1 MELVLNNPFR
11 VLGLPATASTRDI
24 TKRISDLETFAEL
37 GKAKSYPHDFPGL
50 GELDRSIE
58 AIKDAARK
66 IEQAEGRLF
75 HSFFWFRAGD
85 SVDQLALESLAAGN
99 IDEAVDLWDKQLG
112 KKGTKKYTWRLNR
125 AVLRLVRANGGM
137 LDKDEMDEALE
148 DLGFVIDDDLDY
160 SIQDVLSGN
169 ESGLDRQSLWRRVVD
184 EVVGLV
190 QSSGG
195 TSYGKNALKIVE
207 SFWSF
212 PAEAREYASSKIVN
226 PLVEEVQEAIKV
238 SEGLRAEED
247 LEELKAKNQLGKV
260 EKIIE
265 DLKEVLGE
273 EDIRFQTIANAYADE
288 VCACAVKAIN
298 NFKDP
303 KLAMTLIQWAD
314 SLPSFSRVKSR
325 IEENL
330 EIIQGWVEEDEED
343 EEDELFGDLVK
354 KLKVDV
360 YTMTQASNMLED
372 MKRELAKIKVKVGS
386 TDKRYITI
394 SSACAHRILGFLIDT
409 VNDAQDSFSS
419 RKNLT
424 DLQSTIGQA
433 TGLTRKLLL
442 LDLDGE
448 TRARVSKNLETIEGI
463 NTSVTAAV
471 TVRANP
477 ASNSGN
483 IFEQIPVWVWIVG
496 VIFLLSMCSG

>member
-37 GKAKSYPHDFPGL
+37 GKAKTYPHDFPGL
-50 GELDRSIE
+50 GALDRSIE

-66 IEQAEGRLF
+66 IEQTEGRLF

-85 SVDQLALESLAAGN
+85 SVDELALDSLAAGSV
-99 IDEAVDLWDKQLG
+99 DEAVELWDKQLG

-125 AVLRLVRANGGM
+125 GVLRLVRANGGT

-148 DLGFVIDDDLDY
+148 DLGFVIDDDLDD

-169 ESGLDRQSLWRRVVD
+169 EAGLDRESLWRRVVD
-184 EVVGLV
+184 EIVGLV
-190 QSSGG
+190 QSSAG
-195 TSYGKNALKIVE
+195 TPYGKHALKIVE

-212 PAEAREYASSKIVN
+212 PSEARDYVSSKIVN
-226 PLVEEVQEAIKV
+226 PLIEEVKDAIKV
-238 SEGLRAEED
+238 SEELRADED
-247 LEELKAKNQLGKV
+247 FEALKAKNQLGKV

-265 DLKEVLGE
+265 DLEEVLGE

-288 VCACAVKAIN
+288 VCACAVKALN

-303 KLAMTLIQWAD
+303 KLAMSLIQWAD

-330 EIIQGWVEEDEED
+330 EIIQGWIEED
-343 EEDELFGDLVK
+343 EEDELFGELVK

-372 MKRELAKIKVKVGS
+372 MKRELAKIKAKVGS

-409 VNDAQDSFSS
+409 VNEAQDSFSS

-448 TRARVSKNLETIEGI
+448 TRVRVNKNLETIEGI
-463 NTSVTAAV
+463 DASVTTAV
-471 TVRANP
+471 TVRTNRE
-477 ASNSGN
+477 SSSGN
-483 IFEQIPVWVWIVG
+483 IFEQIPWWVWVFG
-496 VIFLLSMCSG
+496 VIFLLSKCSGK

>member
-1 MELVLNNPFR
+1 VELVLNNPFR

-37 GKAKSYPHDFPGL
+37 GKAKTYSHDFPGL
-50 GELDRSIE
+50 GALDRSLE

-85 SVDQLALESLAAGN
+85 SVDELALDSLAAGN
-99 IDEAVDLWDKQLG
+99 VDEAIELWDKQLG
-112 KKGTKKYTWRLNR
+112 KKGAKKYTWRLNR
-125 AVLRLVRANGGM
+125 GVLRLVRANSGT

-148 DLGFVIDDDLDY
+148 DLGFVIDDDLDD

-169 ESGLDRQSLWRRVVD
+169 EFGLDRESLWKRVVD

-190 QSSGG
+190 QLSTG
-195 TSYGKNALKIVE
+195 TPYGKNLLKIVQ

-212 PAEAREYASSKIVN
+212 PSEARDYVSSKIVN
-226 PLVEEVQEAIKV
+226 PLIEEVNDAIKV
-238 SEGLRAEED
+238 SEGLRADED
-247 LEELKAKNQLGKV
+247 LEALKAKNQLDKV
-260 EKIIE
+260 EKIIK
-265 DLKEVLGE
+265 DLEEVLGE

-288 VCACAVKAIN
+288 VCACAVKALN
-298 NFKDP
+298 KFKDP
-303 KLAMTLIQWAD
+303 KLAMSLIQWAD
-314 SLPSFSRVKSR
+314 DLPSFSRVKSR

-343 EEDELFGDLVK
+343 ELFGELVR
-354 KLKVDV
+354 KLKVGV
-360 YTMTQASNMLED
+360 YTLTQASNMLED
-372 MKRELAKIKVKVGS
+372 MKRELAKIKAKVGS

-442 LDLDGE
+442 FDLDGE
-448 TRARVSKNLETIEGI
+448 TRVRVNKNLETIEGI
-463 NTSVTAAV
+463 NTNLTAAL
-471 TVRANP
+471 TVRANR
-477 ASNSGN
+477 ASSSSN

>member
-1 MELVLNNPFR
+1 MDLVLNNPFR

-37 GKAKSYPHDFPGL
+37 GKVKTYPLDLPSL
-50 GELDRSIE
+50 GALDRSLE

-85 SVDQLALESLAAGN
+85 SVDELALDSLAAGN
-99 IDEAVDLWDKQLG
+99 VDEAVELWDKQLG

-125 AVLRLVRANGGM
+125 GVLRLVRANGGM

-148 DLGFVIDDDLDY
+148 DLGFVIDDDLDN

-169 ESGLDRQSLWRRVVD
+169 ESGLDRESLWRRVVD

-190 QSSGG
+190 QSSAG
-195 TSYGKNALKIVE
+195 TPYGKNALKIVE

-212 PAEAREYASSKIVN
+212 PAEARDYASSKIVN
-226 PLVEEVQEAIKV
+226 PLIEEVQEAIKV

-265 DLKEVLGE
+265 DLEEVLGE

-288 VCACAVKAIN
+288 VCACAVKALN

-303 KLAMTLIQWAD
+303 KLAMSLIQWAD

-325 IEENL
+325 IGENL

-343 EEDELFGDLVK
+343 ELFGELVK

-372 MKRELAKIKVKVGS
+372 MKRELAKIKAKVGS

-409 VNDAQDSFSS
+409 VNEAQDSFSS

-448 TRARVSKNLETIEGI
+448 TRVRVNKNLETIEGI

-471 TVRANP
+471 TVRANR
-477 ASNSGN
+477 ASSSSN
-483 IFEQIPVWVWIVG
+483 ILEQIPVWVWIVG

>member
-1 MELVLNNPFR
+1 MDLVLNNPFR

-37 GKAKSYPHDFPGL
+37 GKLKTYPLDLPSL
-50 GELDRSIE
+50 GALDRSLE

-66 IEQAEGRLF
+66 IEQTEGRLF

-85 SVDQLALESLAAGN
+85 SVDELALDSLAAGN
-99 IDEAVDLWDKQLG
+99 VDEAVELWDKQLG

-125 AVLRLVRANGGM
+125 GVLRLVRANGGM

-148 DLGFVIDDDLDY
+148 DLGFVIDDDLDN

-169 ESGLDRQSLWRRVVD
+169 ESGLDRESLWRRVVD

-190 QSSGG
+190 QSSAG
-195 TSYGKNALKIVE
+195 TPYGKNALKIVE

-212 PAEAREYASSKIVN
+212 PAEARDYASSKIVN
-226 PLVEEVQEAIKV
+226 PLIEEVQEAIKV

-265 DLKEVLGE
+265 DLEEVLGE

-288 VCACAVKAIN
+288 VCACAVKALN

-303 KLAMTLIQWAD
+303 KLAMSLIQWAD

-325 IEENL
+325 IGENL

-343 EEDELFGDLVK
+343 ELFGELVK

-372 MKRELAKIKVKVGS
+372 MKRELAKIKAKVGS

-409 VNDAQDSFSS
+409 VNEAQDSFSS

-448 TRARVSKNLETIEGI
+448 TRVRVNKNLETIEGI

-471 TVRANP
+471 TVRANR
-477 ASNSGN
+477 ASSSSN
-483 IFEQIPVWVWIVG
+483 ILEQIPVWVWIVG

>member
-1 MELVLNNPFR
+1 MDLVLNNPFR

-37 GKAKSYPHDFPGL
+37 GKVKTYPLDLPSL
-50 GELDRSIE
+50 GALDRSLE

-85 SVDQLALESLAAGN
+85 SVDELALDSLAAGN
-99 IDEAVDLWDKQLG
+99 VDEAVELWDKQLG

-125 AVLRLVRANGGM
+125 GVLRLVRANGGM

-148 DLGFVIDDDLDY
+148 DLGFVIDDDLDN

-169 ESGLDRQSLWRRVVD
+169 ESGLDRESLWRRVVD

-190 QSSGG
+190 QSSAG
-195 TSYGKNALKIVE
+195 TPYGKNALKIVE

-212 PAEAREYASSKIVN
+212 PAEARDYASSKIVN
-226 PLVEEVQEAIKV
+226 PLIEEVQEAIKV

-265 DLKEVLGE
+265 DLEEVLGE

-288 VCACAVKAIN
+288 VCACAVKALN

-303 KLAMTLIQWAD
+303 KLAMSLIQWAD

-325 IEENL
+325 IGENL

-343 EEDELFGDLVK
+343 ELFGELVK

-372 MKRELAKIKVKVGS
+372 MKRELAKIKAKVGS

-409 VNDAQDSFSS
+409 VNEAQDSFSS

-442 LDLDGE
+442 LNLDGE
-448 TRARVSKNLETIEGI
+448 TRVRVNKNLETIEGI

-471 TVRANP
+471 TVRANR
-477 ASNSGN
+477 ASSSSN
-483 IFEQIPVWVWIVG
+483 ILEQIPVWVWIVG

>member
-1 MELVLNNPFR
+1 VELVLNNPFR
-11 VLGLPATASTRDI
+11 VLGLPATVSTRDI

-37 GKAKSYPHDFPGL
+37 GKAKTYPHDFPGL
-50 GELDRSIE
+50 GALDRSLE

-85 SVDQLALESLAAGN
+85 SVDELALDSLAAGN
-99 IDEAVDLWDKQLG
+99 VDEAVELWDKQLG

-125 AVLRLVRANGGM
+125 GVIRLVRANGGT

-148 DLGFVIDDDLDY
+148 DLGFVIDDDLDE

-169 ESGLDRQSLWRRVVD
+169 ESGLDRESLWRRVVD

-190 QSSGG
+190 QSSAG
-195 TSYGKNALKIVE
+195 TPYGKNALKIVE

-212 PAEAREYASSKIVN
+212 PSEARDYVSSKIVN
-226 PLVEEVQEAIKV
+226 PLIEEVKDAIKV
-238 SEGLRAEED
+238 SEELRADED
-247 LEELKAKNQLGKV
+247 LESLKAKNQLGKV
-260 EKIIE
+260 EKIIK
-265 DLKEVLGE
+265 DLEEVLGE

-288 VCACAVKAIN
+288 VCACAVKAVN
-298 NFKDP
+298 KFKDP
-303 KLAMTLIQWAD
+303 KLAMSLIQWAD
-314 SLPSFSRVKSR
+314 SLPSFSHVKSR

-343 EEDELFGDLVK
+343 ELFGELVK

-372 MKRELAKIKVKVGS
+372 MKRELAKIKAKVGS

-409 VNDAQDSFSS
+409 VNDPQDSFSS

-448 TRARVSKNLETIEGI
+448 TRVRVNKNLETIEGI
-463 NTSVTAAV
+463 NISVTAAV
-471 TVRANP
+471 TVRANRA
-477 ASNSGN
+477 ASSGN
-483 IFEQIPVWVWIVG
+483 FFEQIPVWVWIVG

>member
-1 MELVLNNPFR
+1 VELVLKNPFR

-37 GKAKSYPHDFPGL
+37 GKAKTYPHDFPGL
-50 GELDRSIE
+50 GALDRSLE
-58 AIKDAARK
+58 SIKDAARK
-66 IEQAEGRLF
+66 IEQTEGRLF

-85 SVDQLALESLAAGN
+85 SVDELALESLAAGN
-99 IDEAVDLWDKQLG
+99 VDEAVELWDKQLG

-125 AVLRLVRANGGM
+125 GVIRFVRANDGT

-148 DLGFVIDDDLDY
+148 DLGFVIDDDLDD

-169 ESGLDRQSLWRRVVD
+169 ESGLDRESLWRRVVD
-184 EVVGLV
+184 EVVGFV
-190 QSSGG
+190 QSSES
-195 TSYGKNALKIVE
+195 TPYGKGALKIVE

-212 PAEAREYASSKIVN
+212 PAEARDYASSKIVN
-226 PLVEEVQEAIKV
+226 PLVEDVQEAIKV
-238 SEGLRAEED
+238 SEGLRADED
-247 LEELKAKNQLGKV
+247 LEALKAKNYLGKV
-260 EKIIE
+260 EKIIK
-265 DLKEVLGE
+265 DLEEVLGE
-273 EDIRFQTIANAYADE
+273 EDIRFQAIANAYADE
-288 VCACAVKAIN
+288 VCACAVKALN
-298 NFKDP
+298 KFKDP
-303 KLAMTLIQWAD
+303 KLAMSLIQWAD

-343 EEDELFGDLVK
+343 ELFGELVK

-372 MKRELAKIKVKVGS
+372 MKRELAKIKAKVGS

-442 LDLDGE
+442 LDLDGD
-448 TRARVSKNLETIEGI
+448 TRVRVNKNLETIEGI

-471 TVRANP
+471 TVRANR
-477 ASNSGN
+477 ASSSGN

>member
-1 MELVLNNPFR
+1 MDLVLNNPFR

-37 GKAKSYPHDFPGL
+37 GKVKTYPLDLPSL
-50 GELDRSIE
+50 GALDRSLE

-85 SVDQLALESLAAGN
+85 SVDELALDSLAAGN
-99 IDEAVDLWDKQLG
+99 VDEAVELWDKQLG

-125 AVLRLVRANGGM
+125 GVLRLVRANGGM

-148 DLGFVIDDDLDY
+148 DLGFVIDDDLDN

-169 ESGLDRQSLWRRVVD
+169 ESGLDRESLWRRVVD

-190 QSSGG
+190 QSSAG
-195 TSYGKNALKIVE
+195 TPYGKNALKIVE

-212 PAEAREYASSKIVN
+212 PAEARDYASSKIVN
-226 PLVEEVQEAIKV
+226 PLIEEVQEAIKV

-265 DLKEVLGE
+265 DLEEVLGE

-288 VCACAVKAIN
+288 VCACAVKALN

-303 KLAMTLIQWAD
+303 KLAMSLIQWAD

-325 IEENL
+325 IGENL

-343 EEDELFGDLVK
+343 ELFGELVK

-372 MKRELAKIKVKVGS
+372 MKRELAKIKAKVGS

-409 VNDAQDSFSS
+409 VNEAQDSFSS

-442 LDLDGE
+442 LNLDGE
-448 TRARVSKNLETIEGI
+448 TRVRVNKNLETIEGI

-471 TVRANP
+471 TVRANR
-477 ASNSGN
+477 ASSSSN

>member
-37 GKAKSYPHDFPGL
+37 GKAKTYPHDFPGL
-50 GELDRSIE
+50 GALDRSLE

-85 SVDQLALESLAAGN
+85 SVDELALDSLAAGN
-99 IDEAVDLWDKQLG
+99 VDEAVELWDKQLG

-125 AVLRLVRANGGM
+125 GVLRLVRANGGT

-148 DLGFVIDDDLDY
+148 DLGFVIDDDLDD

-169 ESGLDRQSLWRRVVD
+169 ESGLDRESLWRRVVD

-190 QSSGG
+190 QSAAG
-195 TSYGKNALKIVE
+195 TPYGKNALKIVE

-212 PAEAREYASSKIVN
+212 PPEARDYASSKIVN
-226 PLVEEVQEAIKV
+226 PLIEEVKDAIKV
-238 SEGLRAEED
+238 SEGLRADEN
-247 LEELKAKNQLGKV
+247 LESLKAKNQLDKV
-260 EKIIE
+260 EKIIK
-265 DLKEVLGE
+265 DLEEVLGE

-288 VCACAVKAIN
+288 VCDCAVKALN
-298 NFKDP
+298 KFKDP
-303 KLAMTLIQWAD
+303 KLAMSLIQWAD

-343 EEDELFGDLVK
+343 ELFGELVR

-360 YTMTQASNMLED
+360 YTLTQASNMLED
-372 MKRELAKIKVKVGS
+372 MKRELAKIKAKVGS

-448 TRARVSKNLETIEGI
+448 TRVRVNKNLETIEGI
-463 NTSVTAAV
+463 NTNVTAAV
-471 TVRANP
+471 TVRANR
-477 ASNSGN
+477 ASSSSN
-483 IFEQIPVWVWIVG
+483 IFEQIPGWVWIVG
-496 VIFLLSMCSG
+496 VIFLLSMCSGK

>member
-1 MELVLNNPFR
+1 MDLVLNNPFR

-37 GKAKSYPHDFPGL
+37 GKAKTYPLDLPSL
-50 GELDRSIE
+50 GALDRSLE

-85 SVDQLALESLAAGN
+85 SVDELALDSLAAGN
-99 IDEAVDLWDKQLG
+99 ADEAVELWDKQLG

-125 AVLRLVRANGGM
+125 GVLRLVRANGGM

-148 DLGFVIDDDLDY
+148 DLGFVIDDDLDN

-169 ESGLDRQSLWRRVVD
+169 ESGLDRESLWKRVVD
-184 EVVGLV
+184 EVVSLV
-190 QSSGG
+190 QSSAG
-195 TSYGKNALKIVE
+195 TPYGKNALKIIE
-207 SFWSF
+207 SIWSF
-212 PAEAREYASSKIVN
+212 PAEARDYASSKIVN
-226 PLVEEVQEAIKV
+226 PLIEEVQEAIKV

-265 DLKEVLGE
+265 DLEEVLGE

-288 VCACAVKAIN
+288 VCACAVKALN

-303 KLAMTLIQWAD
+303 KLAMSLIQWAD

-330 EIIQGWVEEDEED
+330 EIIQGWIEED
-343 EEDELFGDLVK
+343 EEDELFGELVK

-360 YTMTQASNMLED
+360 YTMTQASNMLQD
-372 MKRELAKIKVKVGS
+372 MKRELAEIKAKLGS

-409 VNDAQDSFSS
+409 VNEAQDSFSS

-448 TRARVSKNLETIEGI
+448 TRVRVNKNLETIEGI
-463 NTSVTAAV
+463 NTSVTAAL
-471 TVRANP
+471 TVRANR
-477 ASNSGN
+477 ASSSSN

>member
-37 GKAKSYPHDFPGL
+37 GKAKTYPHDFPGL
-50 GELDRSIE
+50 GALDRSLE

-85 SVDQLALESLAAGN
+85 SVDELALDSLAAGN
-99 IDEAVDLWDKQLG
+99 VDEAVELWDKQLG

-125 AVLRLVRANGGM
+125 GVLRLVRANGGT
-137 LDKDEMDEALE
+137 LDKNEMDEALE
-148 DLGFVIDDDLDY
+148 DLGFVIDDDLDD
-160 SIQDVLSGN
+160 SIQDVLSGS
-169 ESGLDRQSLWRRVVD
+169 ESGLDRESLWRRVVD

-190 QSSGG
+190 QSAAG
-195 TSYGKNALKIVE
+195 TPYGKNALKIVE

-212 PAEAREYASSKIVN
+212 PAEARDYASSKIVN
-226 PLVEEVQEAIKV
+226 PLIEEVQEAIKV
-238 SEGLRAEED
+238 SEGLRADED
-247 LEELKAKNQLGKV
+247 LEALKGKNQLGKV

-265 DLKEVLGE
+265 DLEEVLGE

-288 VCACAVKAIN
+288 VCACAVKALN

-303 KLAMTLIQWAD
+303 KLAMSLIQWAG

-343 EEDELFGDLVK
+343 ELFGELVK

-372 MKRELAKIKVKVGS
+372 MKRELAKIKAKVGS

-409 VNDAQDSFSS
+409 VNEAQDSFSA

-448 TRARVSKNLETIEGI
+448 TRVRVNKNLETIEGI

-471 TVRANP
+471 TVRANR
-477 ASNSGN
+477 ASSSSN
-483 IFEQIPVWVWIVG
+483 ILEQIPVWVWIVG

>member
-37 GKAKSYPHDFPGL
+37 GKAKTYPHDFPGL
-50 GELDRSIE
+50 GALDRSLE

-85 SVDQLALESLAAGN
+85 SVDELALDSLAAGN
-99 IDEAVDLWDKQLG
+99 VDEAVELWNKQLG

-125 AVLRLVRANGGM
+125 GVLRLVRANGGT

-148 DLGFVIDDDLDY
+148 DLGFVIDDDLDD

-169 ESGLDRQSLWRRVVD
+169 EAGLDRESLWRRVVD
-184 EVVGLV
+184 EIVGLV
-190 QSSGG
+190 QSSAG
-195 TSYGKNALKIVE
+195 TPYGKNALKIVE

-212 PAEAREYASSKIVN
+212 PSEARDYVSSKIVN
-226 PLVEEVQEAIKV
+226 PLIEEVKDAIKV
-238 SEGLRAEED
+238 SEELRADED
-247 LEELKAKNQLGKV
+247 LEALKAKNQLGKV
-260 EKIIE
+260 EKIIK
-265 DLKEVLGE
+265 DLEEVLGE

-288 VCACAVKAIN
+288 VCACAVKALN
-298 NFKDP
+298 KFKDP
-303 KLAMTLIQWAD
+303 KLAMSLIQWAD

-343 EEDELFGDLVK
+343 ELFGELVK

-372 MKRELAKIKVKVGS
+372 MKRELAKIKAKVGS

-448 TRARVSKNLETIEGI
+448 TRVRVNKNLETIEGI

-471 TVRANP
+471 TVRANR
-477 ASNSGN
+477 ASSSGN

>member
-37 GKAKSYPHDFPGL
+37 GKAKTYPHDFPGL
-50 GELDRSIE
+50 GALDRSLE

-85 SVDQLALESLAAGN
+85 SVDELALDSLAAGN
-99 IDEAVDLWDKQLG
+99 VDEAVELWDKQLG

-125 AVLRLVRANGGM
+125 GVLRLVRANGGT

-148 DLGFVIDDDLDY
+148 DLGFVIDDDLDD

-169 ESGLDRQSLWRRVVD
+169 ESGLDRESLWRRVVD

-190 QSSGG
+190 QSAAG
-195 TSYGKNALKIVE
+195 TPYGKNALKIVE

-212 PAEAREYASSKIVN
+212 PAEARDYASSKIVN
-226 PLVEEVQEAIKV
+226 PLIEEVKDAIKV
-238 SEGLRAEED
+238 SEGLRADED
-247 LEELKAKNQLGKV
+247 LESLKAKNQLDKV
-260 EKIIE
+260 EKIIK
-265 DLKEVLGE
+265 DLEAVLGE

-288 VCACAVKAIN
+288 VCDCAVKALN
-298 NFKDP
+298 KFKDP
-303 KLAMTLIQWAD
+303 KLAMSLIQWAD

-343 EEDELFGDLVK
+343 ELFGELVR

-360 YTMTQASNMLED
+360 YTLTQASNMLED
-372 MKRELAKIKVKVGS
+372 MKRELAKIKAKVGS

-448 TRARVSKNLETIEGI
+448 TRVRVNKNLETIEGI
-463 NTSVTAAV
+463 NTNVTAAV
-471 TVRANP
+471 TVRANR
-477 ASNSGN
+477 ASSSSN
-483 IFEQIPVWVWIVG
+483 IFEQIPGWVWIVG
-496 VIFLLSMCSG
+496 VIFLLSMCSGK

>member
-37 GKAKSYPHDFPGL
+37 GKAKTYPHDFPGL
-50 GELDRSIE
+50 GALDRSIE

-66 IEQAEGRLF
+66 IEQTEGRLF

-85 SVDQLALESLAAGN
+85 SVDELALESLAAGN
-99 IDEAVDLWDKQLG
+99 VDEAVELWDKQLG

-125 AVLRLVRANGGM
+125 GVLRLVRANGGT

-148 DLGFVIDDDLDY
+148 DLGFVIDDDLDE

-169 ESGLDRQSLWRRVVD
+169 ESGLDRESLWRRVVD

-190 QSSGG
+190 QSSAG
-195 TSYGKNALKIVE
+195 TPYGNNALKIVE

-212 PAEAREYASSKIVN
+212 PSEARDYVSSKIVN
-226 PLVEEVQEAIKV
+226 PLIEEVKDAIKV
-238 SEGLRAEED
+238 SEELRADED
-247 LEELKAKNQLGKV
+247 LEALKAKNQLGKV
-260 EKIIE
+260 EKIIK

-288 VCACAVKAIN
+288 VCACAVKALN
-298 NFKDP
+298 KFKDP
-303 KLAMTLIQWAD
+303 KLAMSLIQWAD

-343 EEDELFGDLVK
+343 ELFGELVK

-372 MKRELAKIKVKVGS
+372 MKRELTKIKAKVGS

-409 VNDAQDSFSS
+409 VNEAQDSFSS

-448 TRARVSKNLETIEGI
+448 TRVRVNKNLETIEGI

-471 TVRANP
+471 TVRANR
-477 ASNSGN
+477 ASSSGN

>member
-1 MELVLNNPFR
+1 VDLVLNNPFR

-37 GKAKSYPHDFPGL
+37 GKVKTYPLDLPSL
-50 GELDRSIE
+50 GALDRSLE

-85 SVDQLALESLAAGN
+85 SVDELALDSLAAGN
-99 IDEAVDLWDKQLG
+99 VDEAVELWDKQLG

-125 AVLRLVRANGGM
+125 GVLRLVRANGGM

-148 DLGFVIDDDLDY
+148 DLGFVIDDDLDN

-169 ESGLDRQSLWRRVVD
+169 ESGLDRESLWRRVVD

-190 QSSGG
+190 QSSAG
-195 TSYGKNALKIVE
+195 TPYGKNALKIVE

-212 PAEAREYASSKIVN
+212 PAEARDYASSKIVN
-226 PLVEEVQEAIKV
+226 PLIEEVQEAIKV

-265 DLKEVLGE
+265 DLEEVLGE

-288 VCACAVKAIN
+288 VCACAVKALN

-303 KLAMTLIQWAD
+303 KLAMSLIQWAD

-325 IEENL
+325 IGENL

-343 EEDELFGDLVK
+343 ALFGELVK
-354 KLKVDV
+354 NDPG
-360 YTMTQASNMLED
+360 QQH
-372 MKRELAKIKVKVGS
+372 VG
-386 TDKRYITI
+386 RHE
-394 SSACAHRILGFLIDT
+394 A
-409 VNDAQDSFSS
+409 
-419 RKNLT
+419 
-424 DLQSTIGQA
+424 
-433 TGLTRKLLL
+433 
-442 LDLDGE
+442 
-448 TRARVSKNLETIEGI
+448 
-463 NTSVTAAV
+463 
-471 TVRANP
+471 
-477 ASNSGN
+477 
-483 IFEQIPVWVWIVG
+483 
-496 VIFLLSMCSG
+496 

>member
-37 GKAKSYPHDFPGL
+37 GKAKTYPHDFPGL
-50 GELDRSIE
+50 GALDRSLE

-85 SVDQLALESLAAGN
+85 SVDELALDSLAAGN
-99 IDEAVDLWDKQLG
+99 VDEAVELWDKQLG

-125 AVLRLVRANGGM
+125 GVLRLVRANGGT

-148 DLGFVIDDDLDY
+148 DLGFVIDDDLDD

-169 ESGLDRQSLWRRVVD
+169 EAGLDRESLWRRVVD
-184 EVVGLV
+184 EIVGLV
-190 QSSGG
+190 QSSAG
-195 TSYGKNALKIVE
+195 TPYGKNALKIVE

-212 PAEAREYASSKIVN
+212 PSEARDYVSSKIVN
-226 PLVEEVQEAIKV
+226 PLIEEVKDAIKV
-238 SEGLRAEED
+238 SEELRADED
-247 LEELKAKNQLGKV
+247 LEALKAKNQLGKV
-260 EKIIE
+260 EKIIK
-265 DLKEVLGE
+265 DLEEVLGE

-288 VCACAVKAIN
+288 VCACAVKALN
-298 NFKDP
+298 KFKDP
-303 KLAMTLIQWAD
+303 KLAMSLIQWAD

-343 EEDELFGDLVK
+343 ELFGELVK

-372 MKRELAKIKVKVGS
+372 MKRELAKIKAKVGS

-448 TRARVSKNLETIEGI
+448 TRVRVNKNLETIEGI

-471 TVRANP
+471 TVRANR
-477 ASNSGN
+477 ASSSGN